1 MSPFDLVLHDA
12 TQSPLR
18 LEYAPTELVAVG
30 GTASVYRILL
40 HGLDT
45 AVKRIENVLDI
56 AHTPP
61 STSTSKI
68 NTKRVIDSEVALH
81 LRITEVGIS
90 AAPVFYGVVRL
101 AHSTHRW
108 TYFIFMQYVPAP
120 TLRQFLHITRGIFQQ
135 ALADAL
141 LEALRRTCD
150 EFSHHGIL
158 LDDRSPANILVLQS
172 PAAASTSLPSTSF
185 RVLFLDFQTKR
196 WHSGAVP
203 DMFSRP
209 AWLMCVATAYAEH
222 VSNTQKNQAL
232 ETPTL
237 KKGGTVLQRARA
249 ILAEKCEFI
258 TNT

>member
-1 MSPFDLVLHDA
+1 MPPFDLVIHDA
-12 TQSPLR
+12 TQSPLC
-18 LEYAPTELVAVG
+18 LDYTHSELVAVG

-56 AHTPP
+56 EHAPP

-68 NTKRVIDSEVALH
+68 STKRVIDAEVALH
-81 LRITEVGIS
+81 LRITELGIS
-90 AAPVFYGVVRL
+90 AAPAFYGVVRL
-101 AHSTHRW
+101 AHSKYKW
-108 TYFIFMQYVPAP
+108 TYFIFMQYVSAP
-120 TLRQFLHITRGIFQQ
+120 TLHQFLHTTRGVFHQ

-158 LDDRSPANILVLQS
+158 LDDRSLANILVLQS
-172 PAAASTSLPSTSF
+172 PAAASQSLPSTSF
-185 RVLFLDFQTKR
+185 RILFLDFQHKR

-209 AWLMCVATAYAEH
+209 AWFICVAAAYTEH
-222 VSNTQKNQAL
+222 INNTQKEQTP
-232 ETPTL
+232 ETRVH
-237 KKGGTVLQRARA
+237 KQGGAVLQRARVM
-249 ILAEKCEFI
+249 LAEKREFI
-258 TNT
+258 ANT